1 MNLMIKDFDDEL
13 HQQLRV
19 FAVKNKITLQVLV
32 PQIIKEYLSQ
42 AHSPA
47 RGNQLGDSQND

>member
-32 PQIIKEYLSQ
+32 PQIIKEFLSQ
-42 AHSPA
+42 PHLPA
-47 RGNQLGDSQND
+47 QGNQSDNSR